1 MSSTCVTYREQ
12 PDVLSV
18 GCWDGTLSQ
27 YDLDGKQIGN
37 TTDLGFMPCC
47 VSYMPKGKDA
57 AQYHVCMCCYAEGV
71 VSHGR
76 QINYLCTV
84 YPAQDLLTLLLMCSN
99 ILFC

>member
-57 AQYHVCMCCYAEGV
+57 AQYHVCMCCYAEGWF
-71 VSHGR
+71 
-76 QINYLCTV
+76 
-84 YPAQDLLTLLLMCSN
+84 LMAGKSITCVLYIQLKIS
-99 ILFC
+99 